1 MAFLAP
7 AIPEAVA
14 LGAEAL
20 LPGAEALLP
29 EAEAVGSKAFSKAE
43 QMIGQK
49 AVQTGEKVA
58 SKETKQKLLEQIAKN
73 TAPAPKEGWLQKLKH
88 TITDPTQILFLG
100 GPLLLG
106 GLASGSSSSTNP
118 TVSNKEL
125 IEAHHKAKGSKKAF
139 ENTKLSNG
147 KTVKQVQK
155 DFIVEN
161 KKQIKQALKDRS
173 KLYKKNG
180 QPTDLHKK
188 AIIHGLQFE

>member
-1 MAFLAP
+1 MAFLA
-7 AIPEAVA
+7 PEAVA

-20 LPGAEALLP
+20 PELEVGASALLP
-29 EAEAVGSKAFSKAE
+29 EAKSIGSKAISGVESLGKN
-43 QMIGQK
+43 
-49 AVQTGEKVA
+49 VA
-58 SKETKQKLLEQIAKN
+58 SKSSNKELLEQIAKN
-73 TAPAPKEGWLQKLKH
+73 TAPAPKESWLQKLKH
-88 TITDPTQILFLG
+88 TITDPTQLLFLG

-106 GLASGSSSSTNP
+106 GLASGTSSKKNP
-118 TVSNKEL
+118 TVSHKEL
-125 IEAHHKAKGSKKAF
+125 IEAHHKANLNKQAF

-147 KTVKQVQK
+147 KTVKEVQK

-161 KKQIKQALKDRS
+161 KKQIKEALKDKS

>member
-14 LGAEAL
+14 LGAEAIPEL
-20 LPGAEALLP
+20 EVGAEALLNSGV
-29 EAEAVGSKAFSKAE
+29 ESLGKN
-43 QMIGQK
+43 
-49 AVQTGEKVA
+49 VA
-58 SKETKQKLLEQIAKN
+58 SKSSKQELLEQIAKN
-73 TAPAPKEGWLQKLKH
+73 TAPAPKESWLQKLKH
-88 TITDPTQILFLG
+88 TITDPTQLLFLG

-106 GLASGSSSSTNP
+106 GLASGTSSKKNP
-118 TVSNKEL
+118 TVSHKEL
-125 IEAHHKAKGSKKAF
+125 IEAHHKANLNKQAF

-147 KTVKQVQK
+147 KTVKEVQK

-161 KKQIKQALKDRS
+161 KKQIKEALKDKS